1 MSGVCGLILPM
12 NTNTPL
18 ITYKVTF
25 YGSAD
30 LTLYVDSP
38 LETTPETEE
47 NVHTIADIAES
58 IVKLKF
64 GEDFLDKIEFYGT
77 SIEAQDEEIEL

>member
-1 MSGVCGLILPM
+1 M

-18 ITYKVTF
+18 LTYKVTF
-25 YGSAD
+25 CGSIAD

-58 IVKLKF
+58 IAKIKF
-64 GEDFLDKIEFYGT
+64 GEEIFDKIAFYGT
-77 SIEAQDEEIEL
+77 IVEVQDDDDD